1 MTAGR
6 LVPAVEAT
14 GITKR
19 FGATTALADA
29 RIAVASGSTHALV
42 GRNGAGKSTLVSVL
56 TGLHRPDSGTLL
68 FDGRPA
74 PSPADRRQ
82 WRQRVACV
90 YQKSTIIPE
99 LSVAENL
106 FLNRHAEA
114 GPDTRAPWIN
124 WRGLRRAAAD
134 LLDEFDLAVDPTRP
148 AGELDVEQ
156 QQLVEIAR
164 ALSTGTRF
172 IILDEPT
179 ARLDANASERLFQR
193 MRALGASG
201 VTLLFISHH
210 LHEVFDVCDT
220 VTVMRDARWV
230 FTRPVAGLSRTDLVD
245 AMTGEAA
252 GSTAPVARPAAP
264 AGTPA
269 ALEVRDLSL
278 AGSYADVGLT
288 VLAGELV
295 GVTGSGSSGK
305 IAFAETV
312 AGLRRA
318 DTGQIRVC
326 GKAVRPGDV
335 PAAWAAGIGLVP
347 QDRHREG
354 LVPLLSVAENATMPI
369 GDRLGPASVILPGR
383 RSAVAAGMVA
393 RYDIKT
399 SDPGEPVSNLS
410 GGNAQKVVLARALS
424 TDPDVLVLIS
434 PTAGVD
440 VRSKETLLNAVL
452 DAANSGTGVLLVSDE
467 LDDLRSCDRVLV
479 MFHGEVIGELARGWD
494 DAEMVAA
501 VEGLAAKRG
510 PAGEGTGQ

>member
-1 MTAGR
+1 MT
-6 LVPAVEAT
+6 PAVEAT
-14 GITKR
+14 GISKR
-19 FGATTALADA
+19 FGATLALADA
-29 RIAVASGSTHALV
+29 QISIAPGSTHALV

-56 TGLHRPDSGTLL
+56 TGLQRPDGGTLH
-68 FDGRPA
+68 FHGRPA
-74 PSPADRRQ
+74 PPTADRRQ

-90 YQKSTIIPE
+90 YQKSTVIPE

-106 FLNRHAEA
+106 FLNRHEEA
-114 GPDTRAPWIN
+114 GPRGRAPWIN

-134 LLDEFDLAVDPTRP
+134 LLDEFELAVDPARP

-164 ALSTGTRF
+164 ALSTGARF

-179 ARLDANASERLFQR
+179 ARLDANAIERLFQR
-193 MRALGASG
+193 MRALSAAG

-230 FTRPVAGLSRTDLVD
+230 LTRPVAGLSREALVD
-245 AMTGEAA
+245 AMTGEATA
-252 GSTAPVARPAAP
+252 GMVPAARPPVPADAPV
-264 AGTPA
+264 
-269 ALEVRDLSL
+269 ALEVRDLGL
-278 AGSYADVGLT
+278 AGSYSGVR
-288 VLAGELV
+288 LAVRSGELV

-305 IAFAETV
+305 VAFAETV

-318 DTGQIRVC
+318 DIGEIRVRDR
-326 GKAVRPGDV
+326 AVRPGDV

-369 GDRLGPASVILPGR
+369 GDRLGPASVILPAR
-383 RSAVAAGMVA
+383 RDKVAADMIA

-424 TDPDVLVLIS
+424 TGPDVLVLIS
-434 PTAGVD
+434 PTTGVD
-440 VRSKETLLNAVL
+440 VRSKETLLDAVL
-452 DAANSGTGVLLVSDE
+452 DVATSGTGVLLVSDE

-479 MFHGEVIGELARGWD
+479 MYHGEVSRELDRGWD

-501 VEGLAAKRG
+501 IEGLAAE
-510 PAGEGTGQ
+510 EGTP